1 MSNPN
6 NHSFSADP
14 KFKSLIDFT
23 LNESNQDE
31 IAIIGLNP
39 HNKSPLN
46 IGVTA
51 KITPESVKH
60 GKLLGTTVHITGN
73 RRFEIEDEP
82 YLDDSGSFTW
92 PQLDII
98 DNREEIMS
106 QEEISEANKLSE
118 KLPTLVNQWK
128 ELVDSRGMK
137 HEVKNVM
144 KTIGPMPSNIEKRAL
159 WVGSL
164 VNPLPELKLCSEIRP
179 AMLACKNNYQRIFLA
194 VLSLQSSIDFLAS
207 GESSL

>member
-1 MSNPN
+1 M
-6 NHSFSADP
+6 DP
-14 KFKSLIDFT
+14 KFKRLIEFT
-23 LNESNQDE
+23 LNESEHNE

-51 KITPESVKH
+51 KITSENVNY
-60 GKLLGTTVHITGN
+60 KLIGTTLHITGN

-82 YLDDSGSFTW
+82 YLDDSESFYLA
-92 PQLDII
+92 PVDII
-98 DNREEIMS
+98 DDRVEIMS
-106 QEEISEANKLSE
+106 EQEISEAEKLSD
-118 KLPTLVNQWK
+118 KLPNLVKQWK

-137 HEVKNVM
+137 SEIRDVM
-144 KTIGPMPSNIEKRAL
+144 KAIGPMPSNIGKRAL

-179 AMLACKNNYQRIFLA
+179 AMLACKNNHQRIFLA
-194 VLSLQSSIDFLAS
+194 VLSLQSSIDYLAS
-207 GESSL
+207 GRSAL

>member
-1 MSNPN
+1 
-6 NHSFSADP
+6 
-14 KFKSLIDFT
+14 
-23 LNESNQDE
+23 
-31 IAIIGLNP
+31 
-39 HNKSPLN
+39 
-46 IGVTA
+46 
-51 KITPESVKH
+51 
-60 GKLLGTTVHITGN
+60 
-73 RRFEIEDEP
+73 
-82 YLDDSGSFTW
+82 
-92 PQLDII
+92 
-98 DNREEIMS
+98 
-106 QEEISEANKLSE
+106 
-118 KLPTLVNQWK
+118 VNQWK